1 MGAPRNRSNTGKY
14 KAVKELQE
22 TGKTQ
27 VNIKQFGSFKK
38 QELHSKIKC
47 SLGASEAET
56 TQVKKAAWKLQET
69 GATQINMKQL
79 ESFKKNKQHR

>member
-56 TQVKKAAWKLQET
+56 TQVKKSSLEASRNRSYTDKYE
-69 GATQINMKQL
+69 ATREL
-79 ESFKKNKQHR
+79 